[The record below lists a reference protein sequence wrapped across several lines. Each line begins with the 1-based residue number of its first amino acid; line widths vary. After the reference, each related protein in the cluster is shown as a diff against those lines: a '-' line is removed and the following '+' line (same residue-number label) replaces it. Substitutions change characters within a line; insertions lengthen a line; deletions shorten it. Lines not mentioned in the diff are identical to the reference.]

1 MKMSL
6 SVDVIIL
13 QKQKKKTNESSKIGR
28 YMNLEKSIAFFCI
41 TNNQSGNTVKNKIFT
56 TANKNYDV

>member
-1 MKMSL
+1 MSL

-13 QKQKKKTNESSKIGR
+13 QKKKKKTNESSKIGR

-41 TNNQSGNTVKNKIFT
+41 TNNQSGNTVKK
-56 TANKNYDV
+56 